1 MGALPGGLVCVCVGV
16 GGGCGEVSL
25 GFAALERM
33 PDWMIWVSTYAV
45 GMFPS
50 ADNRKLLS
58 CQKKGSAE
66 QQPFLGWT
74 RCGAYSG
81 LPCTLSLSQLC
92 PACLGLFWFFL
103 KAACP
108 PHQLIIAPR
117 KCSEFTLEGVWG
129 AGVGSSGQ
137 CAR

>member
-16 GGGCGEVSL
+16 GGGGGEVSL

-81 LPCTLSLSQLC
+81 LPCTLSLSALPRMPRVVLVFPQGCLSTSPADHC
-92 PACLGLFWFFL
+92 P
-103 KAACP
+103 
-108 PHQLIIAPR
+108 Q
-117 KCSEFTLEGVWG
+117 EV
-129 AGVGSSGQ
+129 
-137 CAR
+137 